1 MKETGSRDSDLPASG
16 AQDGREDHPQ
26 VSDIP
31 AIPPRRER
39 RSTAHLQIGWW
50 VLFLVIFFGLGLGTG
65 YLVWGSAPQSKSET
79 TSAGQSGA
87 DAVDPTAPRK
97 VTRYPVT
104 ADDDPSYG
112 PADAPV
118 TIIEFSDFEC
128 PYCQRWHAEVWS
140 QLKEA
145 YPDQIR
151 LVYRDFPLYSIHPNA
166 GQAAEAANCAGDQG
180 QYWEFHDLLL
190 SGGNPLGTATYQ
202 TYANSLS
209 LDMEQFNDCVESR
222 KYESEVDADYQ
233 YAAGIGIQSTPT
245 FFING
250 VALIGAQPFE
260 VFQELIDLELAGL
273 LTE

>member
-1 MKETGSRDSDLPASG
+1 MEETASRENNPSTTANQ
-16 AQDGREDHPQ
+16 AAREEDP
-26 VSDIP
+26 VV
-31 AIPPRRER
+31 APRRER
-39 RSTAHLQIGWW
+39 RSNTRLHVGWW
-50 VLFLVIFFGLGLGTG
+50 YFLLVVFFGLGLGTG
-65 YLVWGSAPQSKSET
+65 YLLWGLTPQNGSET
-79 TSAGQSGA
+79 TSAGQESAAA
-87 DAVDPTAPRK
+87 DPNTPRK
-97 VTRYPVT
+97 VTRYPIT
-104 ADDDPSYG
+104 TDDDPAYG
-112 PADAPV
+112 PADAPI

-128 PYCQRWHAEVWS
+128 PYCQRWHAEVWP

-166 GQAAEAANCAGDQG
+166 GPAAEAANCAGEQN
-180 QYWEFHDLLL
+180 QYWEFHDLLF
-190 SGGNPLGTATYQ
+190 SGANGLGTEAYQ
-202 TYANSLS
+202 SYANSLG
-209 LDMEQFNDCVESR
+209 LDMDLFNECVESR
-222 KYESEVDADYQ
+222 KFEAEVDADYQ